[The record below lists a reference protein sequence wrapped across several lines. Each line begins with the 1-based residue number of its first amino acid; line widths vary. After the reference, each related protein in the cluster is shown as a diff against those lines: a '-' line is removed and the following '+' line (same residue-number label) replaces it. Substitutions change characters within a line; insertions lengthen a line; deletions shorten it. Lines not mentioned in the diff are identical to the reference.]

1 MKQIKVKKNDVSNSD
16 HHDGVN
22 LYHQKRTR
30 RLSVSSMCLKTRNL
44 GIQEKDIT
52 ISFVVVFLDSS
63 TYPRYLQHE
72 QYQMI
77 SHNNEQS

>member
-44 GIQEKDIT
+44 GIQEKIELYPSLLFFWIHQHIPDIYNMNS
-52 ISFVVVFLDSS
+52 I
-63 TYPRYLQHE
+63 R
-72 QYQMI
+72 
-77 SHNNEQS
+77 